1 MFNVS
6 TYAETILKL
15 FKTKFAF
22 LIYHDF
28 ELVRVMAIVVRV
40 SDVAPGPWH
49 YENGSESLTSV
60 HATHVLDVA
69 IVVSIDPK

>member
-1 MFNVS
+1 
-6 TYAETILKL
+6 
-15 FKTKFAF
+15 
-22 LIYHDF
+22 
-28 ELVRVMAIVVRV
+28 MAIVVRV